1 MHPQVLNGKK
11 VAEEQKSLI
20 KAKAQELEERLGRPP
35 GLAAVLVGHNGA
47 SETYVA
53 AKMKACAECGMHS
66 FTVRLPAD
74 IAEEDLLQE
83 IEHLNQRAD
92 VDGFIVQLPL
102 PSHISV
108 QRVTEAIRPS
118 KDVDCF
124 HPENV
129 GLLALGRPR
138 FLPATPGG
146 ILTLLRYYG
155 IPVEGRHVVVVGRS
169 HIVGLP
175 LSLLLAAPSPEG
187 NATVTLCHSRT
198 QHLQEHTRRAD
209 ILVAALGRPAFIKA
223 HHVKPGVVVVDVG
236 ITRVPDPQ
244 SPNGYRL
251 VGDVDHTEVAP
262 LCSAITPVPGGVGPM
277 TIVTLLWN
285 TIRAAGG
292 ND

>member
-1 MHPQVLNGKK
+1 MQAQVLNGKK

-66 FTVRLPAD
+66 FTMRLPAD

-175 LSLLLAAPSPEG
+175 LSLLLAAPGPEG
-187 NATVTLCHSRT
+187 NATVTICHSRT
-198 QHLQEHTRRAD
+198 QHLEDHTRRAD
-209 ILVAALGRPAFIKA
+209 VLVAALGRPAFIKA

-236 ITRVPDPQ
+236 ITRVPNPQ
-244 SPNGYRL
+244 NPNGYRL

-285 TIRAAGG
+285 TLRAAGWQS
-292 ND
+292 

>member
-1 MHPQVLNGKK
+1 D
-11 VAEEQKSLI
+11 
-20 KAKAQELEERLGRPP
+20 
-35 GLAAVLVGHNGA
+35 
-47 SETYVA
+47 
-53 AKMKACAECGMHS
+53 CGMHS

-198 QHLQEHTRRAD
+198 QHLEEHTRRAD

-223 HHVKPGVVVVDVG
+223 RHVKPGVVVVDVG